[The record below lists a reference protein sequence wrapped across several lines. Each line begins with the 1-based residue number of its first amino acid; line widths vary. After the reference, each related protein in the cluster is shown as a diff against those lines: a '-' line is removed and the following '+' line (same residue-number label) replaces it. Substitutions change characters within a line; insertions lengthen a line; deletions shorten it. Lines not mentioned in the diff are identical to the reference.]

1 MLISLRH
8 NFCFLAQPKCGTTS
22 IEATLKKYCEIRLT
36 GTKYGKHTNFQ
47 KYEEYWGPLVK
58 NQFKIRDMNTICT
71 ARHPISQIISWYTYK
86 SRASK
91 VGKNDYTGDVRFED
105 WFIKKLSNDR
115 NINNT
120 FFLSSDKTIGPSIL
134 VPLERI
140 DYLEQKVS
148 LLVGKDIKFAKRNT
162 SAATNANKEELKYID
177 WGLQDKF
184 PEMLRKRIEFHDY
197 LTQLY
202 DSRDPARKELIQE
215 VDFNRHFFKS

>member
-1 MLISLRH
+1 
-8 NFCFLAQPKCGTTS
+8 
-22 IEATLKKYCEIRLT
+22 
-36 GTKYGKHTNFQ
+36 
-47 KYEEYWGPLVK
+47 
-58 NQFKIRDMNTICT
+58 MNPICT

-91 VGKNDYTGDVRFED
+91 VGKKDYTGDVSFED

-140 DYLEQKVS
+140 DYLEQKAS
-148 LLVGKDIKFAKRNT
+148 LLIGKDIKFAKKNT
-162 SAATNANKEELKYID
+162 SGATNANKEELKSIA

-184 PEMLRKRIEFHDY
+184 PKILRKRIEFHDY

-202 DSRDPARKELIQE
+202 DDRDPARKELIQE